1 MEEISG
7 VKQIVFLVTQEFAE
21 RTKKHKRTYTC
32 LQKKQLRFSFCR
44 ESDTTVF
51 LQLAEKFYQPLSIRI
66 FVNPQREYERK
77 NAFASTVQTE
87 TMYILIF
94 TTSRQAL
101 SVSFTDAYVW

>member
-1 MEEISG
+1 MLYL
-7 VKQIVFLVTQEFAE
+7 KLFFLKT
-21 RTKKHKRTYTC
+21 RTEYVRLC
-32 LQKKQLRFSFCR
+32 FFDQKLHF
-44 ESDTTVF
+44 
-51 LQLAEKFYQPLSIRI
+51 